1 MKSFKPTSASRRNMT
16 SSDYSTLT
24 KGAKPHKSLVKR
36 LTSHAGRNSQG
47 RITTR
52 HQGGG
57 NKKLYRIIDFK
68 QKRMNDKAVVQSLEY
83 DPYRTAFIA
92 KVKYE
97 DGTFS
102 YILAP
107 EKLSVGDEIIT
118 AESAPLKPGNRMQLK
133 NISVGTQVYNIEM
146 MPGRGGQLARSAG
159 LYAEVLANAEGY
171 TDLKLNSGEV
181 RRVQWTC
188 LASLGQVSNAE
199 WSLVNIGKAG
209 RSRWLGIRPTVR
221 GSAMNPVDHPYGGG
235 EGAQPRGTRKPKTM
249 WGKVTGG
256 HKTRNKKKK
265 SSKFI
270 VKRRISKR
278 NANNK

>member
-1 MKSFKPTSASRRNMT
+1 MKTYKPTSASRRNMT
-16 SSDYSTLT
+16 GTDYSVLT
-24 KGAKPHKSLVKR
+24 KGARPYKPLLKR
-36 LTSHAGRNSQG
+36 LKSRAGRNSQG

-57 NKKLYRIIDFK
+57 NKKLYRMVDFRQNVMNAK
-68 QKRMNDKAVVQSLEY
+68 QLVETIEY

-92 KVKYE
+92 RVKNA
-97 DGTFS
+97 DGSRS

-107 EKLSVGDEIIT
+107 EGLAVGTEIAV
-118 AESAPLKPGNRMQLK
+118 AETTPFKPGNRMSLK
-133 NISVGTQVYNIEM
+133 NIPVGYQVYNVEM
-146 MPGRGGQLARSAG
+146 TPGRGGQLARSAG
-159 LYAEVLANAEGY
+159 SYAEVLANADGY

-199 WSLVNIGKAG
+199 WSLISIGKAG

-256 HKTRNKKKK
+256 HKTRNPKKK

-270 VKRRISKR
+270 VKRRK
-278 NANNK
+278 NARGTN

>member
-1 MKSFKPTSASRRNMT
+1 MKSFNPTSASRRNMT

-24 KGAKPHKSLVKR
+24 KGARPQKRLVKR
-36 LTSHAGRNSQG
+36 LKSNAGRNSQG

-68 QKRMNDKAVVQSLEY
+68 QNRMNQAATVQTLEY

-92 KVKYE
+92 LVKYA
-97 DGTFS
+97 DGTQT
-102 YILAP
+102 YVLAP
-107 EKLSVGDEIIT
+107 EKLKVGDEIVT
-118 AESAPLKPGNRMQLK
+118 SEATPLKTGNRMQLK
-133 NISVGTQVYNIEM
+133 NIPLGQQVYNIEM
-146 MPGRGGQLARSAG
+146 MPGKGGQLARSAG
-159 LYAEVLANAEGY
+159 GYAEVLANADGY
-171 TDLKLNSGEV
+171 TDLKLKSGEV
-181 RRVQWTC
+181 RRVLWTC
-188 LASLGQVSNAE
+188 LASLGQVSNSE
-199 WSLVNIGKAG
+199 WSLVNFGKAG
-209 RSRWLGIRPTVR
+209 RSRWVGIRPTVR

-256 HKTRNKKKK
+256 HKTRDPKKQ

-278 NANNK
+278 NAK

>member
-1 MKSFKPTSASRRNMT
+1 MKSYNPTSASRRHMT
-16 SSDYSTLT
+16 TPDYSVLT
-24 KGAKPHKSLVKR
+24 KGARPYRKLTKR
-36 LTSHAGRNSQG
+36 LKSHAGRNSQG

-68 QKRMNDKAVVQSLEY
+68 QNKMNSKAMVETIEY

-92 KVKYE
+92 LVKYN
-97 DGTFS
+97 DGVRS

-107 EKLSVGDEIIT
+107 EGLKQGQELLT
-118 AESAPLKPGNRMQLK
+118 AEATPLKTGNRMMLK
-133 NISVGTQVYNIEM
+133 NIPVGYQVYNIEM
-146 MPGRGGQLARSAG
+146 TPGRGGQLARSAG
-159 LYAEVLANAEGY
+159 GYAEVLANADGY
-171 TDLKLNSGEV
+171 TDLKLGSSEV
-181 RRVQWTC
+181 RRVPWGG

-199 WSLVNIGKAG
+199 WSLVTIGKAG

-235 EGAQPRGTRKPKTM
+235 EGAQPRGTRKPKTL

-265 SSKFI
+265 SSQFI
-270 VKRRISKR
+270 LSRRKSRTRK
-278 NANNK
+278 